1 MGPTIVLLLFPILD
15 LCHNRTRARADE
27 LLMFPSSCQQDV
39 VAKRRLC
46 PELNDSPVHRTLHA
60 LRVDCSVGSGLP

>member
-1 MGPTIVLLLFPILD
+1 MGLTIVLLLFPILD
-15 LCHNRTRARADE
+15 LSHNRTRARADE

-46 PELNDSPVHRTLHA
+46 PELNDYPICRT
-60 LRVDCSVGSGLP
+60 C